1 MASILA
7 VLSVFVLVF
16 SAVCL
21 NVVVA
26 LILDGT
32 SDDEWNLPREFSC
45 MGKQK
50 FRESQ
55 VNLKKK
61 IFFRE
66 IEMFVV
72 CFILPVLGNS

>member
-1 MASILA
+1 MASVLA
-7 VLSVFVLVF
+7 ILSVFVLVF

-21 NVVVA
+21 HVVVV

-50 FRESQ
+50 FRQITSKLEKKNFSF
-55 VNLKKK
+55 VKLKW
-61 IFFRE
+61 
-66 IEMFVV
+66 
-72 CFILPVLGNS
+72 FILFDLFYLY

>member
-1 MASILA
+1 MASVLA

-21 NVVVA
+21 NVVVV

-50 FRESQ
+50 FRQITSKLE
-55 VNLKKK
+55 KKK
-61 IFFRE
+61 FS
-66 IEMFVV
+66 FVKLKW
-72 CFILPVLGNS
+72 FILFDLFYLY